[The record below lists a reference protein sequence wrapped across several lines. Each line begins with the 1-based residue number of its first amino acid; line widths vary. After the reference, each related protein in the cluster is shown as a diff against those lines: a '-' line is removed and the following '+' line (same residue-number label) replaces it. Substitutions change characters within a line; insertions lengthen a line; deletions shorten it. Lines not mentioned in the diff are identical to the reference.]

1 MSEQYA
7 TIEDLNNV
15 IANMKQIQT
24 DLENYILSVE
34 ENVNNN
40 ILGVQSD
47 LQANIDN
54 LDNQINKK

>member
-24 DLENYILSVE
+24 DLENNILSVE